1 MPQWVNRCQRQK
13 NMKASCLTVLAAATP
28 ISFPLERFSCASTC
42 NCASTLSHRAL
53 LGWMLAVRGGRPWF
67 KRVGLA
73 RGPNIYAML
82 S

>member
-13 NMKASCLTVLAAATP
+13 NMKASCLTALAAATP
-28 ISFPLERFSCASTC
+28 ISFPLERF

-53 LGWMLAVRGGRPWF
+53 LSWMLPVRGGRPWLN
-67 KRVGLA
+67 RVGLT